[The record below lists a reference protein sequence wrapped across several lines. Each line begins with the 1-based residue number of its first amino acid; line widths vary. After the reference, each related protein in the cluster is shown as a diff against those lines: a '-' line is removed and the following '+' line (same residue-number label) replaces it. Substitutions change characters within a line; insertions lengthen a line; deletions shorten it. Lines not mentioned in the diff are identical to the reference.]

1 MNNLKTKRF
10 YCTGFIPL
18 SNDKSREKQSLES
31 QLITGTCF
39 NLSRAQIINNYSS
52 LMYPIKL
59 PKVEYNLPPINED
72 ESCLEFLNKV

>member
-18 SNDKSREKQSLES
+18 SNDDSRTKQNLDS
-31 QLITGTCF
+31 QLLTGTCF
-39 NLSRAQIINNYSS
+39 NLSRDQIINNYSS

-59 PKVEYNLPPINED
+59 PRAEYNLPSINED
-72 ESCLEFLNKV
+72 KSCLEFLSKV